1 MISAEAGGEGTQKPD
16 ENSEC
21 DSDNGEE
28 PYQGINWLGQN
39 WLCMWWKGAS
49 VI

>member
-28 PYQGINWLGQN
+28 PYIKLRGRHIQ
-39 WLCMWWKGAS
+39 MDP
-49 VI
+49 